1 TDRPQ
6 CARVDYF
13 VDGQPFVSLAVDG
26 EDRREWVA
34 RTANPRIIVQSCQV
48 CRDTTTATP
57 QAITLAPRTAA
68 AGDDVGGGLAP
79 LIEVTP
85 TYPPAALARRVSG
98 HVDVEFTVTPEGAV
112 QNARVTGAEP
122 AGVFDQAALAAVQ
135 RFRYPAD
142 PGRAPRPVRPRR

>member
-1 TDRPQ
+1 MKSSHVLTAALLLVAEGAAAQFRCDCTAIVDTCTAEVAIRGTAIEVTTDRPQ

-68 AGDDVGGGLAP
+68 
-79 LIEVTP
+79 
-85 TYPPAALARRVSG
+85 
-98 HVDVEFTVTPEGAV
+98 
-112 QNARVTGAEP
+112 
-122 AGVFDQAALAAVQ
+122 
-135 RFRYPAD
+135 
-142 PGRAPRPVRPRR
+142 